1 MSLNEIRAFHPCASG
16 WNTLLKAQGKTLA
29 DDVQIPL
36 LDILKSN
43 GIKDAIWCMKINW
56 FQHKELYMKFI
67 NKCAERAKV
76 YAAAYTAAADAV
88 AAYAADAAAY
98 ADADAAAAAYAADAY
113 AAAAAAADAAAYAAD
128 AAAAAAY
135 ADAYADAERKKQYK
149 SLELLL
155 KQYQYK

>member
-1 MSLNEIRAFHPCASG
+1 MKTKCTMSLNQIRAFSPCVSG
-16 WNTLLKAQGKTLA
+16 WNTLLKAQGKTMA

-43 GIKDAIWCMKINW
+43 GTRDAIWCMRVNW

-67 NKCAERAKV
+67 NGCVKRAKV
-76 YAAAYTAAADAV
+76 YAADAAADV
-88 AAYAADAAAY
+88 AADA
-98 ADADAAAAAYAADAY
+98 ADAAAAADYVAF
-113 AAAAAAADAAAYAAD
+113 AAAAADAAAYAD
-128 AAAAAAY
+128 YAAY
-135 ADAYADAERKKQYK
+135 STYAAAERKKQYK

>member
-1 MSLNEIRAFHPCASG
+1 MSLNQIRAFSPCVSG
-16 WNTLLKAQGKTLA
+16 WNTLLKAQGKTMA

-43 GIKDAIWCMKINW
+43 GTRDAIWCMRVNW

-67 NKCAERAKV
+67 NGCVKRAKV
-76 YAAAYTAAADAV
+76 YAADAAADV
-88 AAYAADAAAY
+88 AADVADAADYVAF
-98 ADADAAAAAYAADAY
+98 
-113 AAAAAAADAAAYAAD
+113 AAAAADAAAYAD
-128 AAAAAAY
+128 YAAAY
-135 ADAYADAERKKQYK
+135 ADYAAYSTYAAAAAAERKKQYK

>member
-1 MSLNEIRAFHPCASG
+1 MSLNQIRAFSPCVSG
-16 WNTLLKAQGKTLA
+16 WNTLLKAQGKTMA

-43 GIKDAIWCMKINW
+43 GTRDAIWCMRVNW

-67 NKCAERAKV
+67 NGCVKRAKV
-76 YAAAYTAAADAV
+76 YAADAAADV
-88 AAYAADAAAY
+88 AADA
-98 ADADAAAAAYAADAY
+98 ADAAAAADYVAF
-113 AAAAAAADAAAYAAD
+113 AAAAADAAAYAD
-128 AAAAAAY
+128 YAAY
-135 ADAYADAERKKQYK
+135 STYAAAERKKQYK